1 MLRLISFAFL
11 TLGCLSG
18 QAEKNNGVST
28 TEIIFTIPHHQG
40 SDGKRQPLTKTEK
53 ESTEKRLHREL
64 RNLGL
69 SAQSISWTDQ
79 GELKLVLPPLG
90 EAVREDGVSKL
101 TQEKLT
107 RYGYL
112 TLNLL
117 HPESRTLAPQVAADP
132 ENEIVPGYKL
142 VQLVNH
148 SDGHITT
155 EHLLIKRR
163 TVIDSS
169 FIKHAQELYG
179 PHEGKIMVE
188 LNKKGG
194 EKMLETTRKMQHGR
208 DRIAIILDGKVL
220 SAPVVQ
226 SSLSTKFQISGIA
239 DAAEAKKLAAALLS
253 PLPNSLRVKSINPP
267 LAK

>member
-18 QAEKNNGVST
+18 QAEKNSGVST
-28 TEIIFTIPHHQG
+28 TEIIFTVPHHHG

-53 ESTEKRLHREL
+53 EHTEKMLRREL
-64 RNLGL
+64 HTLGL
-69 SAQSISWTDQ
+69 SAQSLSWSAQ

-90 EAVREDGVSKL
+90 EAVRKDGVNKL

-107 RYGYL
+107 HGYL
-112 TLNLL
+112 TLNQL

-132 ENEIVPGYKL
+132 ESKIVPGYKL
-142 VQLVNH
+142 MQLPNND
-148 SDGHITT
+148 DGHITT
-155 EHLLIKRR
+155 EHLLVKRR
-163 TVIDSS
+163 TIIDSS

-179 PHEGKIMVE
+179 PHEGKIAIE
-188 LNKKGG
+188 LNKQGG
-194 EKMLETTRKMQHGR
+194 ETMFETTRKMQHGR

-220 SAPVVQ
+220 SAPTVQ
-226 SSLSTKFQISGIA
+226 SSLSTKFEISGIK

-253 PLPNSLRVKSINPP
+253 PLTNSLRVKSINPP